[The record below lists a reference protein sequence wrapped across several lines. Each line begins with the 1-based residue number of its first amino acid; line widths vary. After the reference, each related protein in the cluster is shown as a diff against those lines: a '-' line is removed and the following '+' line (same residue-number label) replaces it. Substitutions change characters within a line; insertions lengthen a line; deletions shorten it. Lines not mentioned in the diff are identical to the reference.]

1 MSTGAIVAVIIV
13 VIVVAAVLVVVA
25 AANRRRRLRARF
37 GPEYDR
43 AVTEHGSRREA
54 EADLAERERHVRE
67 LDIRPLSPA
76 ARSQY
81 MSEWTAVQEQFV
93 DAPQAA
99 VTGAQTLVS
108 AVMEDRGYPT
118 QPYDQTLADLS
129 VQHASTLD
137 HFRAAHDISENAA
150 AGTASTEDL
159 RQAMIHYRAL
169 FDELLGEPDARPD
182 GRAGAEGVATTQPD
196 GLPAADQARA
206 DQVPADEAPVSEPV
220 VSESAVNKPVVN
232 EPAVN
237 GSADEPAVNGSAVN
251 GSAADE
257 PAVNGS
263 AVDEPAVNQAA
274 APAAPVGPG
283 TAGGN
288 SGPPAG
294 DPARE
299 PTPDAV
305 SAARRQER

>member
-25 AANRRRRLRARF
+25 AANRRRRLRERF

-67 LDIRPLSPA
+67 LDIRSLSPA

-137 HFRAAHDISENAA
+137 HFRAAHDISQNAA
-150 AGTASTEDL
+150 AGAASTEDL

-169 FDELLGEPDARPD
+169 FDELLGEPEARPD
-182 GRAGAEGVATTQPD
+182 GQGGAEGVATTQPD

-206 DQVPADEAPVSEPV
+206 DQVPADEAPVSESAVNEPV
-220 VSESAVNKPVVN
+220 VNKPVV
-232 EPAVN
+232 
-237 GSADEPAVNGSAVN
+237 DEPAVNGSAVDEPAVN
-251 GSAADE
+251 GSAVDE

-274 APAAPVGPG
+274 APAGPG
-283 TAGGN
+283 TAGEN

-294 DPARE
+294 DPARD

-305 SAARRQER
+305 SAARRQEG